1 MLRFADPWLA
11 LPVAALLVAYLAA
24 WARIDLARRRDAVR
38 FSDPQLLALL
48 LPLRPGWRRHLA
60 PGAIAVALA
69 VSAVAAGNPQILTGT
84 DRTVTQV
91 VLAIDVSPSMLADDV
106 RPTRLAAAQRAARQF
121 VRAAPDG
128 VEIGLVAFAGTAQP
142 VTSPTTNKLA
152 LLGLIERL
160 DVPAGGTATGDGILS
175 ALGILSLAEPEI
187 EGDPTGTI
195 VVLADGDTNMG
206 VDPLEAASEAAE
218 RGVVINT
225 VGIGTPDATF
235 RGEPMLFDEAA
246 LAAIA
251 EVTGGQAFTTGD
263 ADDLVV
269 IFDRL
274 GSSIEDVFLF
284 ASISHLLALLAAA
297 LFAAGGLVGLVR
309 AQRVI

>member
-1 MLRFADPWLA
+1 MLRFADPWFA
-11 LPVAALLVAYLAA
+11 LPVVGLLVAYLLA
-24 WARIDLARRRDAVR
+24 WARIDVSRRRDAVR
-38 FSDPQLLALL
+38 FSDPQLLSLL

-60 PGAIAVALA
+60 PTAIAAALL
-69 VSAVAAGNPQILTGT
+69 VSAVAAGNPQVLTGT

-91 VLAIDVSPSMLADDV
+91 VLTIDVSPSMLADDIA
-106 RPTRLAAAQRAARQF
+106 PTRLAAAQRAARQF

-128 VEIGLVAFAGTAQP
+128 VEIGLVAFSGQARP

-160 DVPAGGTATGDGILS
+160 DVPSGGTATGEGILS
-175 ALGILSLAEPEI
+175 ALGILSLAEPEL

-195 VVLADGDTNMG
+195 VLLADGDTNMG
-206 VDPLEAASEAAE
+206 ADPLEAAAEATD

-235 RGEPMLFDEAA
+235 RGEPMLFDEAQ
-246 LAAIA
+246 LRAIA
-251 EVTGGQAFTTGD
+251 EATGGQAFSTDD

-269 IFDRL
+269 IFERL
-274 GSSIEDVFLF
+274 GSSIEDVFIF
-284 ASISHLLALLAAA
+284 SSISHLLAVLAAL